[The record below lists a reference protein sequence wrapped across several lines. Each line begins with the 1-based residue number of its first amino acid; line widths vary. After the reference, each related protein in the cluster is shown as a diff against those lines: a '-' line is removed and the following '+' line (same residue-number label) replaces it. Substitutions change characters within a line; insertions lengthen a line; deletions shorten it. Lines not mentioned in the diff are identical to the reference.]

1 MTKSSTATSIGGID
15 PITLR
20 KASTEP
26 LTNTNFPGLIPK
38 RQQENYNN
46 FRVRYQKFNIC
57 VPEDITM
64 LEDLETKSL
73 RGQKIY
79 VMGKK
84 DFVFM
89 DQMYILVHYL
99 EDCS

>member
-26 LTNTNFPGLIPK
+26 LTNTNYPGLIPK

>member
-1 MTKSSTATSIGGID
+1 MAKSPTPTSIGEID
-15 PITLR
+15 PLTLR

-46 FRVRYQKFNIC
+46 VRVRYQKFNIG
-57 VPEDITM
+57 VPEDVAK
-64 LEDLETKSL
+64 LEDLETKAL

-79 VMGKK
+79 VIGKK

-89 DQMYILVHYL
+89 DQMYIMVHYL